1 VGLLAVAIVVAAS
14 VLKPEATTRDTDAV
28 SEEPDQEADRSSAA

>member
-1 VGLLAVAIVVAAS
+1 VAIVVAAS
-14 VLKPEATTRDTDAV
+14 VLKPEATARDTDAV